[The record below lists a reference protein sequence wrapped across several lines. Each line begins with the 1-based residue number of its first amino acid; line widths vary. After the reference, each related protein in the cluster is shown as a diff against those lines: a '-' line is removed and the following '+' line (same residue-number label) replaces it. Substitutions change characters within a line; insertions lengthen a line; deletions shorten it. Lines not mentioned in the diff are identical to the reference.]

1 MNAQALLKAQYA
13 QAHGIIQTAIGD
25 CDPETL
31 HHVGEGST
39 LGNIAAVYA
48 HTVFAEDMVVNGMVR
63 GQAPVYQAGGWAAR
77 VDVPMPQSPMQNID
91 WAKGVTMDL
100 ASFNEYAKAV
110 FAATDEFIAGASD
123 ADMDRM
129 VMNPIAG
136 KEEPVGVVLG
146 TLGLWHLQSHQGE
159 IAALKGVQGKK
170 GLPF

>member
-1 MNAQALLKAQYA
+1 MDAQSLLKAQFA
-13 QAHGIIQTAIGD
+13 QAHGIMQTAIGD
-25 CDPETL
+25 CDAAPVHL
-31 HHVGEGST
+31 LGEGST

-48 HTVFAEDMVVNGMVR
+48 HTVFGEDMVVNGMVR
-63 GQAPVYQAGGWAAR
+63 GQAPVYHAGGWGAK
-77 VDVPMPQSPMQNID
+77 VNVPMPQSPMQDID
-91 WAKGVTMDL
+91 WARGVTMDL
-100 ASFNEYAKAV
+100 ASFNDYAKAV

-129 VMNPIAG
+129 IMNPIAG
-136 KEEPVGVVLG
+136 KEEPVAMVLG